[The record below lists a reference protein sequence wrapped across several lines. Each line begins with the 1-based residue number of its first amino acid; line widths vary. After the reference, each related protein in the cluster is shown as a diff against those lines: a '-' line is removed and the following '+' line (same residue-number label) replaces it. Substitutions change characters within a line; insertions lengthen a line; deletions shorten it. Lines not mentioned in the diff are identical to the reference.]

1 MSQNGLVN
9 AELRTTL
16 IIPTTRQLYVTLLME
31 LKYESSN
38 DLTNIYSI
46 NIQLLKTPNSES
58 KDWDK
63 YKLYL
68 NKHDWFNIIDG
79 SDHD

>member
-1 MSQNGLVN
+1 
-9 AELRTTL
+9 
-16 IIPTTRQLYVTLLME
+16 ME

-46 NIQLLKTPNSES
+46 TIPLLKIPKSES
-58 KDWDK
+58 KDWGK
-63 YKLYL
+63 YSLSL

>member
-1 MSQNGLVN
+1 MLVSSIIYFPIAIYSTASGAIPNSVYPELIEYISSNGL
-9 AELRTTL
+9 
-16 IIPTTRQLYVTLLME
+16 
-31 LKYESSN
+31 
-38 DLTNIYSI
+38 TNTYSI
-46 NIQLLKTPNSES
+46 NIPLLKIPNNEL

-63 YKLYL
+63 YKLFL

>member
-1 MSQNGLVN
+1 
-9 AELRTTL
+9 
-16 IIPTTRQLYVTLLME
+16 ME
-31 LKYESSN
+31 LIEYISSN

-46 NIQLLKTPNSES
+46 NIPLLKIPNNEL

-63 YKLYL
+63 YKLFL